1 VNFGE
6 LLFRAVGWIRA
17 RERAKASTPRLSPKL
32 GRNPEEKLTASAD
45 FHCEDLGGVESE
57 RDVDLIDDLLAGG
70 REGRLP
76 ALRDKAKGTNG
87 ADKHP
92 GA

>member
-1 VNFGE
+1 MGD
-6 LLFRAVGWIRA
+6 L
-17 RERAKASTPRLSPKL
+17 
-32 GRNPEEKLTASAD
+32 KLTASAD
-45 FHCEDLGGVESE
+45 FHCEHLGGGVEVG
-57 RDVDLIDDLLAGG
+57 RGVTLIKEDPFAVGP
-70 REGRLP
+70 EERLP